1 MTGMLAKRIILTKQI
16 FPLFTIQVTCKQ
28 HKTKHRQHWP
38 GAIINSLYSMHESP
52 KKAVFQDCYIV
63 PLINDRD
70 VAQRKIA
77 VEDDYL
83 RAVPEI

>member
-1 MTGMLAKRIILTKQI
+1 MNPLKRR
-16 FPLFTIQVTCKQ
+16 F
-28 HKTKHRQHWP
+28 
-38 GAIINSLYSMHESP
+38 
-52 KKAVFQDCYIV
+52 FQDCYIV

-70 VAQRKIA
+70 TAQRKIA